1 MELGLSDKDFNH
13 PLSIVI
19 VTLIDSYNHM
29 KSYYILLLAL
39 VFGTVFSSSTIPKK
53 ALADDMMGGMG
64 GDAPATS
71 DTITAG
77 PTGDGDEDEDEDGD
91 GDDSQSDG
99 MPPPG
104 DAPATTDALTTG
116 GGSDNDDDDD
126 DDNEDDDSDSDN
138 EPVPNNKAATGSA
151 LTAKKIECPK
161 GQEVS
166 LFSAT
171 CDLIQ
176 PPGNTQ
182 CDETAEQAAL
192 TPSPDPSSSL
202 PPAEID
208 TRNQCVPD
216 QFGSA
221 LQLGISGNFPG
232 DFLQS
237 NSELEREPE
246 NEIVIEPENEEG
258 CIAATAAA
266 EQCSTVTP
274 TPTPAPSGTESNNN
288 QPNK

>member
-1 MELGLSDKDFNH
+1 MLQKLLIVPFRSNSDVNINHQNHTKRLVSLGICFTLLSV
-13 PLSIVI
+13 LV
-19 VTLIDSYNHM
+19 VGLI
-29 KSYYILLLAL
+29 
-39 VFGTVFSSSTIPKK
+39 SSTTNIVY
-53 ALADDMMGGMG
+53 AVDMMG
-64 GDAPATS
+64 GDAPGTS

-77 PTGDGDEDEDEDGD
+77 PTGDGD

-126 DDNEDDDSDSDN
+126 GNEDDDSDSDS
-138 EPVPNNKAATGSA
+138 EPVPNNKAATGST
-151 LTAKKIECPK
+151 LTAKKLECPK
-161 GQEVS
+161 GQEVP

-182 CDETAEQAAL
+182 CDETAERVAL

-202 PPAEID
+202 PPQEVGSEAEVELEFSAASEGSYAS
-208 TRNQCVPD
+208 QCTPALH
-216 QFGSA
+216 FGNT
-221 LQLGISGNFPG
+221 GNFGNVPVQTNPEQEP
-232 DFLQS
+232 L
-237 NSELEREPE
+237 ELG
-246 NEIVIEPENEEG
+246 EIRIEPENEEA